1 MKSTTV
7 LQVAM
12 VWQGRILAYR
22 LIARGQKVT
31 VGPSPDATFATPPAR
46 GDDKRFVLL
55 VPQRKPRGRFRLRL
69 TPSLG
74 GDLFVRGE
82 NKSVADVLLTGTPS
96 KRDAAIRE
104 IDLDPGDRARI
115 SFNGMADTPRLEL
128 RFVDAPAIL
137 PREGITNR
145 EPFLVRVAS
154 VTSLL
159 LAMLVGGAL
168 VFAPNEPPKGLA
180 LTAERIAKLMP
191 PSPPPPVDKGAKKKA
206 EEKTKEESGQMKKAK
221 DERGK
226 LGRHDATAKDTT
238 IPKGEKDVLRDKVSK
253 VGLLGIIGKERPS
266 GSGLA
271 KLFADNTLDVEQAVA
286 GMAGARVVAGRGSGG
301 LSTTGSGVGG
311 GGTGQGHLYGAG
323 EMDTGGRATRGRG
336 RGPTLAS
343 RKEHEVKLDIATG
356 NVDDGGG
363 LTKEQVARV
372 VRAHSNAVK
381 FCYEKELQRKPTL
394 AGKIEVY
401 WVIVPDGSV
410 EKSKI
415 ASTTMEDN
423 AVEGCVAR
431 QVKQWVFPKSDGRTV
446 VQSYP
451 FLFKGGV

>member
-82 NKSVADVLLTGTPS
+82 NKSIADGLLTGTPS

-104 IDLDPGDRARI
+104 SDLDPGERARI

-145 EPFLVRVAS
+145 EPFLLRGAS

-206 EEKTKEESGQMKKAK
+206 EEKVKEESGQMKKAK

-226 LGRHDATAKDTT
+226 LGRHDAPAKDTI

-266 GSGLA
+266 GTGLA
-271 KLFADNTLDVEQAVA
+271 KLFADNTLDVAPAEA
-286 GMAGARVVAGRGSGG
+286 GMAGARLDARRVAGGPSRFAC
-301 LSTTGSGVGG
+301 VCGG
-311 GGTGQGHLYGAG
+311 GGG
-323 EMDTGGRATRGRG
+323 GGRVLWRPSGCSPA
-336 RGPTLAS
+336 
-343 RKEHEVKLDIATG
+343 
-356 NVDDGGG
+356 
-363 LTKEQVARV
+363 
-372 VRAHSNAVK
+372 
-381 FCYEKELQRKPTL
+381 
-394 AGKIEVY
+394 
-401 WVIVPDGSV
+401 WVSFSV
-410 EKSKI
+410 LRCPP
-415 ASTTMEDN
+415 AP
-423 AVEGCVAR
+423 R
-431 QVKQWVFPKSDGRTV
+431 RR
-446 VQSYP
+446 
-451 FLFKGGV
+451 